1 MSSSKTIED
10 TIGYVL
16 VFTIIIISTLSG
28 LLCGVVMPLYYV
40 VEFIFNKIKKY
51 IAPKEEAP
59 KEEAPKE
66 EVKEEVK
73 EEEEEEVKEE
83 KVKEEEVKE
92 IIDDTWC
99 NVSAKNIIQK

>member
-59 KEEAPKE
+59 KEE
-66 EVKEEVK
+66 VKEEVK

>member
-59 KEEAPKE
+59 KEEVKEE

-73 EEEEEEVKEE
+73 EEEVK
-83 KVKEEEVKE
+83 KEEVKE

>member
-16 VFTIIIISTLSG
+16 VFTVIIISTLSA

-51 IAPKEEAP
+51 MSPKEEANKKT
-59 KEEAPKE
+59 KEEANKKTKE
-66 EVKEEVK
+66 ESNKKTKEESNK
-73 EEEEEEVKEE
+73 KT
-83 KVKEEEVKE
+83 KE
-92 IIDDTWC
+92 IIDETWC
-99 NVSAKNIIQK
+99 NISEKNIIK